1 MRLGRDGVTCFR
13 PRGIFRM
20 AARIEFEEAQD
31 DMAATL
37 FLVGTPI
44 GNLEDMS
51 FRAVETLKSV
61 PVIIAEDTRRTR
73 ILCDR
78 FGIGARL
85 VSMPA
90 FSESERADGLV
101 RGLLD
106 SGESWAMVSDAGMPG
121 ISDPGSFLVETAV
134 AQGIQV
140 VPIPGASAVV
150 TALAASGLPTAR
162 FYFAGF
168 LPRKGEHRRRLLNE
182 LKRLTATIVIY
193 ESPERLGAT
202 LEELRD
208 EWGERRAVV
217 SRELTKLHEEFV
229 RGTLGSLAER
239 FKDKPRGEITLLV
252 EGLHADAEEG
262 SALDD
267 EALRREILR
276 RLQQGDTSARDIARE
291 LAEVSGRKKNELY
304 AMVLSVRESAADT

>member
-1 MRLGRDGVTCFR
+1 MTAGSVF
-13 PRGIFRM
+13 PRARSF
-20 AARIEFEEAQD
+20 RIECWEARD

-44 GNLEDMS
+44 GNLEDMTY
-51 FRAVETLKSV
+51 RAVETLRSV
-61 PVIIAEDTRRTR
+61 PVVIAEDTRHTR
-73 ILCDR
+73 ILCSR
-78 FGIGARL
+78 FGIGAKL

-90 FSESERADGLV
+90 FSEGERALGLV
-101 RGLLD
+101 EKLAD

-217 SRELTKLHEEFV
+217 CRELTKVHEEFV

-239 FKDKPRGEITLLV
+239 FKDKPKGEITLVV
-252 EGLHADAEEG
+252 EGAGEQSSEAP
-262 SALDD
+262 LDD

-276 RLQQGDTSARDIARE
+276 RLQSGEDSVKDIARE
-291 LAEVSGRKKNELY
+291 LASVSGRKKNELY
-304 AMVLSVRESAADT
+304 AMVLRVRESAADT